1 MVAKRSTKMGKIKPY
16 IDVRSAGQVPQFESL
31 LKTGPVIVLVYA
43 DWCGHCKRFK
53 QNMWDEVANSSNK
66 TMNTAAVHYD
76 MVDKTSMK
84 NASIEGYPT
93 LFEVSSAKT
102 PVAVP
107 TPQSKEDLMTLVN
120 SNINN
125 NMKSNIAN
133 NVKPL
138 TENNMESYRI
148 TSNAAQADAD
158 TFEPQTLD
166 TLPPE
171 TEPVSTNEPTS
182 VQGGG
187 ARGGSLL
194 ETLLKVTVDTAHV
207 ALLAS
212 SAAELNRRFKKHKK
226 TKKRRSVKKHQT
238 RRH

>member
-1 MVAKRSTKMGKIKPY
+1 MVAKRSTKLGKIKPY
-16 IDVRSAGQVPQFESL
+16 IDVRSTEQVPQFESL

-53 QNMWDEVANSSNK
+53 QSMWDEVANNSNK
-66 TMNTAAVHYD
+66 TAAVHYD

-84 NASIEGYPT
+84 NAKIEGYPT

-102 PVAVP
+102 PVAIP
-107 TPQSKEDLMTLVN
+107 TPQSKEDLLTLVN
-120 SNINN
+120 SNVKNVNMNN
-125 NMKSNIAN
+125 NA
-133 NVKPL
+133 KPL
-138 TENNMESYRI
+138 TENNMESYRM
-148 TSNAAQADAD
+148 TSNAAQAAAD

-171 TEPVSTNEPTS
+171 AEIETTETNEPTS

-187 ARGGSLL
+187 GTRGGSLM
-194 ETLLKVTVDTAHV
+194 ESLLKVAADTAHV

-226 TKKRRSVKKHQT
+226 TKKRRSSKKHQT